1 MLTHRQRSFIATVEA
16 VDGSLNFLDELLG
29 SPAEIGGNSTPTT
42 QKPTMAGIAH
52 AGRAGRFFRN
62 TVITTRGNRGSR
74 APVYEQNP
82 TSVVKSVE
90 ANKRDES
97 NYLGYVAEAVDAAP
111 LHLYFRSVE
120 KGYRLFVRS
129 SVRYARAL
137 YIHKENC
144 VCALPSPFDNAYPT
158 LFELLDCDN
167 IPITFA
173 SLEDQAIVRLA
184 PAGRQTPLMLRTFK
198 GVPYTYVCTQGQSP
212 LELRLSILERN
223 AAYLN
228 NPDEV

>member
-16 VDGSLNFLDELLG
+16 VNGSFNFLDELLG
-29 SPAEIGGNSTPTT
+29 RPAEIGGTSTSSP

-52 AGRAGRFFRN
+52 AGWAGRFFRH

-74 APVYEQNP
+74 EPIYVQNP
-82 TSVVKSVE
+82 TPVVKPVE
-90 ANKRDES
+90 PSKRDES
-97 NYLGYVAEAVDAAP
+97 NYLGYVAEAVDVAP

-144 VCALPSPFDNAYPT
+144 VCALPSPFDNTYPT

-212 LELRLSILERN
+212 LELRLNILERN

-228 NPDEV
+228 DPDEV